1 MDARWASIAWRSRLG
16 SSSSNPRAWSSPAT
30 TVGKSSFSRASSSAP
45 ATTASARWC
54 SPTDIAVRTRNAG
67 ATGTM
72 ANMAR
77 WARGSSHSKTDVS
90 KACAG
95 RSLAATTRAA
105 VTRCST
111 EPREP
116 VDRRRLGL
124 EAAHVLLG
132 ASQVPAPEGDGG
144 EHRFARGDELPKSV
158 PPAGVDGPR
167 RALGRFADAAGSQEM
182 AGGDG
187 RDPCLPQVAMFA
199 GQMAG
204 IDETGGRTGEL
215 PERDL
220 HGRQRQVRPDRPWWA
235 VSPGRV
241 SGGSKQRESVGHA
254 ALVPGAHPVGGEGGR
269 PFVI

>member
-1 MDARWASIAWRSRLG
+1 MLD
-16 SSSSNPRAWSSPAT
+16 RAQ
-30 TVGKSSFSRASSSAP
+30 
-45 ATTASARWC
+45 
-54 SPTDIAVRTRNAG
+54 G
-67 ATGTM
+67 A
-72 ANMAR
+72 
-77 WARGSSHSKTDVS
+77 
-90 KACAG
+90 
-95 RSLAATTRAA
+95 
-105 VTRCST
+105 
-111 EPREP
+111 

-132 ASQVPAPEGDGG
+132 AAQVPAPEGDGG

-167 RALGRFADAAGSQEM
+167 RARGRFADAAGSQEM

-220 HGRQRQVRPDRPWWA
+220 HGRQRQVRPNRPWWA

-241 SGGSKQRESVGHA
+241 NGGSKQRESVGHA
-254 ALVPGAHPVGGEGGR
+254 ALMPGAHPVGGEGGR